1 MKKIF
6 SFNICVFCLLLI
18 TLAVSYAQK
27 VETIDG
33 IRVVHNGKDGKWG
46 KNPKVSLQFVKTIGS
61 LDTED
66 ENLSFYMPSD
76 IAIDNQGNVH
86 VLDSG
91 NHRIQKFD
99 PDGQYITTIGRKGQG
114 PAEFYFPISIDI
126 DPKGYLY
133 ISDSGNQRI
142 QILKPDGTDHKT
154 VTMVKDPIGVS
165 RISDSGNIIMGSG
178 GGFFS
183 FGPGTMMDDQSLPK
197 LIKVVNSEGDIQKD
211 FGDKLDYKDFLM
223 NRMGNTIHFTV
234 DKNNNAY
241 IAFDYQNRIEKYSP
255 NGKLLWKSDRKLNY
269 NPTPPK
275 KKSGF
280 MKRRGG
286 MVEIQQPQMNRCSGG
301 IAVDDKGRAWVVALK
316 RQIKEDEQVQ
326 TNVRASRGPGGERA
340 MSVSVLGNTDV
351 KETDMYLLEV
361 YDPDGILLG
370 RIQLNQFVDDIR
382 IDKDRLFLLDK
393 MRGMQYYE
401 YKIIEK

>member
-1 MKKIF
+1 MKNKF
-6 SFNICVFCLLLI
+6 SFGWCMVGLLLL
-18 TLAVSYAQK
+18 LAISHAQK

-33 IRVVHNGKDGKWG
+33 IRVVHNGKDGKCG
-46 KNPKVSLQFVKTIGS
+46 KNPEVSLKLVKTIGS

-66 ENLSFYMPSD
+66 ENLAFYMPSD
-76 IAIDNQGNVH
+76 IAIDNQGNVY

-91 NHRIQKFD
+91 NHRIQKFN

-142 QILKPDGTDHKT
+142 QILKPDGTDYKT
-154 VTMVKDPIGVS
+154 IQMVKDPIGVS
-165 RISDSGNIIMGSG
+165 RISKSGNLIMGSG

-183 FGPGTMMDDQSLPK
+183 FGPGAVMDDERLPK
-197 LIKVVNSEGDIQKD
+197 LLKVVNQEGDIRKD

-223 NRMGNTIHFTV
+223 NRMGNTIHFAV
-234 DKNNNAY
+234 DKNNNSY
-241 IAFDYQNRIEKYSP
+241 VAFDYQNRLEKYSP
-255 NGKLLWKSDRKLNY
+255 DGKLLWKSDRKLNY
-269 NPTPPK
+269 SATPPK

-280 MKRRGG
+280 LKRSRG
-286 MVEIQQPQMNRCSGG
+286 MVEIQQPEMNRCSSG
-301 IAVDDKGRAWVVALK
+301 IAVDDKGRAWVVTLK
-316 RQIKEDEQVQ
+316 RQIKEDEQIQ
-326 TNVRASRGPGGERA
+326 TDVRVSRGPGGERA
-340 MSVSVLGNTDV
+340 MSVSVLGNTEV

-370 RIQLNQFVDDIR
+370 KLQLNQFVDDIR
-382 IDKDRLFLLDK
+382 IEKDRLFLLDK

-401 YKIIEK
+401 YKIIDK